1 MKRGK
6 EGRSQEA
13 ELWEVKLNQTEMCN
27 VLVGECFSHSSKMT
41 CRDKDKI
48 DAFSDLLFSLLFSL
62 FPSPQSKI
70 CLVARVTTSQEH
82 QLL

>member
-27 VLVGECFSHSSKMT
+27 DLVGECFSHSSKMT
-41 CRDKDKI
+41 CRDKDEI
-48 DAFSDLLFSLLFSL
+48 DAFSDLLFSLLSL
-62 FPSPQSKI
+62 SLPPKQNLFR
-70 CLVARVTTSQEH
+70 C
-82 QLL
+82 